1 MAARNV
7 KKEDKSLIQARNDIK
22 RLEEFYVNGTVND
35 IIPVLN
41 AKKTELVDKMVEYA
55 KENEHAVKWDKDGV
69 PIDYAVDI
77 KPVVINNY
85 FFKSIVPYGACVP
98 LYNAE
103 KLWMVYD
110 YYMEL
115 IAEVNDKIGDFPPTL
130 TGFCKL
136 AGLTLNNLKEYKSSS
151 DLDLRTVAEK
161 IYDEIGDNNL
171 TMSQIGK
178 TRERSTLFRL
188 KSQNEIVEKAQP
200 NVNITFKEV
209 VNTDKINANLEKY
222 KSLLDKKVK

>member
-1 MAARNV
+1 MAARNA
-7 KKEDKSLIQARNDIK
+7 KKNDEKLVEARNDIK
-22 RLEEFYVNGTVND
+22 TLEEFYVNGTVND
-35 IIPVLN
+35 IIPILN
-41 AKKTELVDKMVEYA
+41 ARKTELVEEMIKYAQNNDK
-55 KENEHAVKWDKDGV
+55 AVRWDKEGNAV
-69 PIDYAVDI
+69 AWAVDI

-85 FFKSIVPYGACVP
+85 FFKSIVPFGACIP
-98 LYNAE
+98 IYNAE

-115 IAEVNDKIGDFPPTL
+115 ISEVNDHIGDFPPTL

-136 AGLTLNNLKEYKSSS
+136 AGITLSNLKEYKTSA

-188 KSQNEIVEKAQP
+188 KSQNEMVEKQQP
-200 NVNITFKEV
+200 NVNITYKEV
-209 VNTDKINANLEKY
+209 VNTDNINAKLEKY
-222 KSLLDKKVK
+222 KNLLDKKEK

>member
-1 MAARNV
+1 M
-7 KKEDKSLIQARNDIK
+7 
-22 RLEEFYVNGTVND
+22 
-35 IIPVLN
+35 
-41 AKKTELVDKMVEYA
+41 VDKMIEYA
-55 KENEHAVKWDKDGV
+55 KENDKPVKFDKDGNAV
-69 PIDYAVDI
+69 AWAVDV

-85 FFKSIVPYGACVP
+85 FFKSIVPFGVSVP

-115 IAEVNDKIGDFPPTL
+115 ISEVNYHIGDFPPTL

-136 AGLTLNNLKEYKSSS
+136 AGITLYNLKEYKSSA

-171 TMSQIGK
+171 TMSQMGK

-188 KSQNEIVEKAQP
+188 KSQNEMVEKSQP

-222 KSLLDKKVK
+222 KNLLDKKVK